1 MTDEEM
7 KDKEEYNKVPDYK
20 GFINVAGWVKVNSNG
35 VKFLTIKLSQYCD
48 LYETAVKKQ
57 NTQLK
62 KSFVR

>member
-35 VKFLTIKLSQYCD
+35 VKFITIKLSQYCD
-48 LYETAVKKQ
+48 LYETAVKK
-57 NTQLK
+57 
-62 KSFVR
+62 